1 MASDRELS
9 KFREK
14 MDREMR
20 AGVFKLILLAAVDR
34 LGPVYGYE
42 LLKSING
49 RGTGRLEFKDGTA
62 YPILRKLEKRGLV
75 SSFWQ
80 EGEGGPPRKYYQTT
94 ELGQEAL
101 DQGLHDW
108 RELVNDVAGLLT
120 SMEQEAEQ

>member
-1 MASDRELS
+1 MPGDQEL
-9 KFREK
+9 KELRAK
-14 MDREMR
+14 MEREMR
-20 AGVFKLILLAAVDR
+20 AGVFRLVLLTAVDR

-62 YPILRKLEKRGLV
+62 YPILRKLEQRGLV

-101 DQGLHDW
+101 GQGLHDW
-108 RELVNDVAGLLT
+108 NQLVEDVDELISGLNREEDP
-120 SMEQEAEQ
+120 

>member
-1 MASDRELS
+1 MAGDTKLS

-20 AGVFKLILLAAVDR
+20 AGVFKLVLLAAVDR

-62 YPILRKLEKRGLV
+62 YPILRKLEQRGLV

-108 RELVNDVAGLLT
+108 RELVDDVAGLLT
-120 SMEQEAEQ
+120 SMEQEAEA